1 MNKLYENKKWLQQ
14 KYIVEKKSTYKIA
27 DILNCDHE
35 TIRRWLKT
43 LNIPRRTLSEAKM
56 GNKDAY
62 RPLEERFWE
71 KVDKNGLNGCWI
83 WTNSFRGGYGAIEI
97 EGKMRGAHVVSWELH
112 NGRKVKDG
120 YVLHHKFKCG
130 NKKCVNPMHLQEM
143 TDSKHKSLHSNGEN
157 HPNSKLTEKIVL
169 EIRADWATGKY
180 TQQQLAEK
188 YDVCQ
193 QLISQIVNRKIWKH
207 I

>member
-1 MNKLYENKKWLQQ
+1 MKNLYENKKWLQQ
-14 KYIVEKKSTYKIA
+14 KYTVEKKSTPEIGK
-27 DILNCDHE
+27 ILNCDQK
-35 TIRRWLKT
+35 TIYNWLKK
-43 LNIPRRTLSEAKM
+43 LNIQIRAKF
-56 GNKDAY
+56 

-83 WTNSFRGGYGAIEI
+83 WTNSLMNGYGQIEV
-97 EGKMRGAHVVSWELH
+97 EGKTRRAHIVSWEWYK
-112 NGRKVKDG
+112 GRKVKDG

-143 TDSKHKSLHSNGEN
+143 TEAEHLSLHNSGGNN
-157 HPNSKLTEKIVL
+157 PNSKLTEKIVL

-188 YDVCQ
+188 YNVSRS
-193 QLISQIVNRKIWKH
+193 LISLIVNRKIWTH

>member
-1 MNKLYENKKWLQQ
+1 MKNLYENKKWLQQ
-14 KYIVEKKSTYKIA
+14 KYTVEKKSTPEIGK
-27 DILNCDHE
+27 ILNCDQK
-35 TIRRWLKT
+35 TIYNWLKK
-43 LNIPRRTLSEAKM
+43 LNIQIRAKF
-56 GNKDAY
+56 

-83 WTNSFRGGYGAIEI
+83 WTNSLMNGYGQIEV
-97 EGKMRGAHVVSWELH
+97 EGKTRRAHIVSWEWYK
-112 NGRKVKDG
+112 GRKVKDG

-130 NKKCVNPMHLQEM
+130 NKKCVNPMHSQEM
-143 TDSKHKSLHSNGEN
+143 TEAEHLSLHNSGEN
-157 HPNSKLTEKIVL
+157 NPNSKLTEKIVL

-188 YDVCQ
+188 YDVSRS
-193 QLISQIVNRKIWKH
+193 LIGLIVNRKIWTH

>member
-14 KYIVEKKSTYKIA
+14 KYTVEKKSTPEIGK
-27 DILNCDHE
+27 ILNCDPK
-35 TIRRWLKT
+35 TIWRWLKK
-43 LNIPRRTLSEAKM
+43 LNIPIRTISEALIV
-56 GNKDAY
+56 
-62 RPLEERFWE
+62 PLEERFWE
-71 KVDKNGLNGCWI
+71 KVNKNGLNGCWI
-83 WTNSFRGGYGAIEI
+83 WTKSLMNGYGAIKI
-97 EGKMRGAHVVSWELH
+97 EGKTRRAHIVSWELH

-143 TDSKHKSLHSNGEN
+143 TEAEHLSLHNSGEN
-157 HPNSKLTEKIVL
+157 NPNSKLTEKIVL

-188 YDVCQ
+188 YDVSRS
-193 QLISQIVNRKIWKH
+193 LIGLIVNRKIWTH

>member
-27 DILNCDHE
+27 DILNCSHE
-35 TIRRWLKT
+35 TIWRWLIT
-43 LNIPRRTLSEAKM
+43 FNIPIRTISEAKIV
-56 GNKDAY
+56 
-62 RPLEERFWE
+62 PLEERFWE

-83 WTNSFRGGYGAIEI
+83 WTWSLNNDYGRIEI
-97 EGKMRGAHVVSWELH
+97 KGKKRTAHVVSWELH

-120 YVLHHKFKCG
+120 YIVHHECKH
-130 NKKCVNPMHLQEM
+130 KKCVNPMHLQEM
-143 TDSKHKSLHSNGEN
+143 TKAEHDEHH
-157 HPNSKLTEKIVL
+157 SKLTEQQVL

-188 YDVCQ
+188 YDTSQ
-193 QLISQIVNRKIWKH
+193 PQISLIVNRKIWKH

>member
-1 MNKLYENKKWLQQ
+1 MSKKYKNKKWLQQ
-14 KYIVEKKSTYKIA
+14 KYTVEKKSTPEIGK
-27 DILNCDHE
+27 ILNCAPV
-35 TIRRWLKT
+35 TIRNWLKT

-83 WTNSFRGGYGAIEI
+83 WTRSLNRGYGRIDH
-97 EGKMRGAHVVSWELH
+97 KGAHVVSWELH

-143 TDSKHKSLHSNGEN
+143 TEAEHLSLHNSGEN
-157 HPNSKLTEKIVL
+157 NPNSKLTEKIVL

-188 YDVCQ
+188 YDVSRS
-193 QLISQIVNRKIWKH
+193 LIGLIVNRKIWTH

>member
-1 MNKLYENKKWLQQ
+1 MWMERENRNMKKYQDKNWLQQ
-14 KYIVEKKSTYKIA
+14 KYTVEKKSTREIA
-27 DILNCDHE
+27 DILNCGQT
-35 TIRRWLKT
+35 TIRDWLKT
-43 LNIPRRTLSEAKM
+43 LSIPIRTHF
-56 GNKDAY
+56 

-71 KVDKNGLNGCWI
+71 KVNKNGLNGCWI
-83 WTNSFRGGYGAIEI
+83 WTNSLMKGYGRIEI

-143 TDSKHKSLHSNGEN
+143 TEAEHLSLHNSGEN
-157 HPNSKLTEKIVL
+157 NPNSKLTEKIVL

-188 YDVCQ
+188 YDVSRS
-193 QLISQIVNRKIWKH
+193 LISKIVNRKIWKH

>member
-1 MNKLYENKKWLQQ
+1 MDMSKKYQDKVLMYFF
-14 KYIVEKKSTYKIA
+14 YIIQKKSIREIA
-27 DILNCDHE
+27 DILNCSYQ
-35 TIRRWLKT
+35 TIRNWLIT
-43 LNIPRRTLSEAKM
+43 LNIPIRTISEALIV
-56 GNKDAY
+56 
-62 RPLEERFWE
+62 PLEERFWE

-83 WTNSFRGGYGAIEI
+83 WTRSLRKGYGAIDV
-97 EGKMRGAHVVSWELH
+97 EGKTKRAHIVSWEWH

-143 TDSKHKSLHSNGEN
+143 TDSKHKSLHKSGGNN
-157 HPNSKLTEKIVL
+157 PNSKLTEQQVL

-180 TQQQLAEK
+180 TQKQLAKK
-188 YDVCQ
+188 YDVSIPT
-193 QLISQIVNRKIWKH
+193 ISRIINRKIWKH

>member
-1 MNKLYENKKWLQQ
+1 MNKLYKDKKWLQQ

-27 DILNCDHE
+27 DILNCSQK
-35 TIRRWLKT
+35 TIYNWLKT
-43 LNIPRRTLSEAKM
+43 LNIPRRTPSEARIGKFK
-56 GNKDAY
+56 GELNLNY

-83 WTNSFRGGYGAIEI
+83 WTAGLRDGYGRIKI
-97 EGKMRGAHVVSWELH
+97 KGKMRGAHIVSWELH

-130 NKKCVNPMHLQEM
+130 NRKCVNPEHLIEM
-143 TDSKHKSLHSNGEN
+143 TEAEHNSLHR
-157 HPNSKLTEKIVL
+157 SKLTEKIVL
-169 EIRADWATGKY
+169 EIRAYWATGEY

-188 YDVCQ
+188 YDVSRS
-193 QLISQIVNRKIWKH
+193 LISRIVNRKIWKH